1 MKRDPRWSVRVEQQP
16 HRDAVRR
23 LRKAYEQLWQMQQ
36 TAWVTGESERGAK
49 KAPHSVQ
56 EVET

>member
-23 LRKAYEQLWQMQQ
+23 LRQAYEQLWQLQQ
-36 TAWVTGESERGAK
+36 AAGVTGESERGVE
-49 KAPHSVQ
+49 KAPQSVQ